1 MQRRTFL
8 TTLAS
13 ALPGGGAE
21 TKQPNLVLFLSDDH
35 GYFDSP
41 PYGSKVV
48 RTPALQEL
56 ANEGMLFTHA
66 FTTSPCCVPSRASL
80 MSSLHNMRNGVIG
93 NHQEMK
99 PGIRTM
105 PSYLKALGYRV
116 AHFGKSHFQPKENYP
131 DWEWVPSNI
140 NGGPLNQDLDTSAV
154 EQWLAARKDK
164 SQPVALFVNCHSP
177 HVFWEP
183 NSGYDPAHVEL
194 PPTFVDNLE
203 TRQWRCRYYTD
214 ISKMD
219 AQLVQVRASVKRH
232 LPQNTIFLYTSDNGS
247 QWPFAKWNLY
257 DAGLRMPFVL
267 SWPGVV
273 PAGTRSSALLSFLDI
288 LPTFV
293 ELAGGKPPA
302 GIDGESFVPV
312 IRGKTKQ
319 HREEIYALHTGDKNM
334 NVYPHRCV
342 RTQRFKYI
350 LNLHPEFKY
359 TTHIDLAGNRDGK
372 GFYDT
377 WVEQAKTDP
386 KAAAILKRYHQ
397 RPAEEL
403 YDTEQD
409 PHETNNLAADPHH
422 AKTLAALRTKLKAWM
437 KSQNDTGEVQGQ
449 PHLL

>member
-1 MQRRTFL
+1 MHRRTFL
-8 TTLAS
+8 ATLAS
-13 ALPGGGAE
+13 LPATPAE
-21 TKQPNLVLFLSDDH
+21 TKRPNLVLFLSDDH

-41 PYGSKVV
+41 VYGSKVV
-48 RTPALQEL
+48 RTPALQAL
-56 ANEGMLFTHA
+56 AEEGMVFTHA

-140 NGGPLNQDLDTSAV
+140 NGGPLNQDLDPAAV
-154 EQWLAARKDK
+154 EKWLAARTDK
-164 SQPVALFVNCHSP
+164 SQPVALFINCHSP

-183 NSGYDPAHVEL
+183 NSGYDPANVEL
-194 PPTFVDNLE
+194 PPTFVDTPL

-219 AQLVQVRASVKRH
+219 TQLSEVRAAMKRH
-232 LPQNTIFLYTSDNGS
+232 LPQNTLFLYTSDNGS
-247 QWPFAKWNLY
+247 QWPFAKWSLY
-257 DAGLRMPFVL
+257 DAGLRMPFVI
-267 SWPGVV
+267 SWPGVI

-288 LPTFV
+288 LPTLV

-302 GIDGESFVPV
+302 NIDGRSFAAVLH
-312 IRGKTKQ
+312 GKTKQ

-342 RTQRFKYI
+342 RTQRYKFI
-350 LNLHPEFKY
+350 LNLHPEFQY
-359 TTHIDLAGNRDGK
+359 TTHIDLAGDRDGK
-372 GFYDT
+372 GFFDS
-377 WVEQAKTDP
+377 WVEKAKTDA
-386 KAAAILKRYHQ
+386 KAANIVKRYRQ

-403 YDTEQD
+403 YDTASD
-409 PHETNNLAADPHH
+409 PHETTNLAADPRH
-422 AKTLAALRTKLKAWM
+422 AKTLAALRSKLKAWM
-437 KSQNDTGEVQGQ
+437 QSQNDTGEVQGQ

>member
-1 MQRRTFL
+1 M
-8 TTLAS
+8 
-13 ALPGGGAE
+13 
-21 TKQPNLVLFLSDDH
+21 
-35 GYFDSP
+35 
-41 PYGSKVV
+41 
-48 RTPALQEL
+48 
-56 ANEGMLFTHA
+56 
-66 FTTSPCCVPSRASL
+66 
-80 MSSLHNMRNGVIG
+80 
-93 NHQEMK
+93 
-99 PGIRTM
+99 
-105 PSYLKALGYRV
+105 
-116 AHFGKSHFQPKENYP
+116 
-131 DWEWVPSNI
+131 
-140 NGGPLNQDLDTSAV
+140 
-154 EQWLAARKDK
+154 
-164 SQPVALFVNCHSP
+164 
-177 HVFWEP
+177 
-183 NSGYDPAHVEL
+183 EL

-219 AQLVQVRASVKRH
+219 AQLAQVRASVKRH
-232 LPQNTIFLYTSDNGS
+232 LPQNTLFLYTSDNGS

-257 DAGLRMPFVL
+257 DAGLRMPFVI

-273 PAGTRSSALLSFLDI
+273 PAASRSSALLSFLDM

-302 GIDGESFVPV
+302 GIDGKSFAPV
-312 IRGKTKQ
+312 IRGKAKQ

-409 PHETNNLAADPHH
+409 PHEANNLAADPHH
-422 AKTLAALRTKLKAWM
+422 VKTLAALRAKLKAWM
-437 KSQNDTGEVQGQ
+437 QSQNDTGEVQGQ

>member
-1 MQRRTFL
+1 MKRRTL
-8 TTLAS
+8 LAMAAS
-13 ALPGGGAE
+13 APSFAAE
-21 TKQPNLVLFLSDDH
+21 TKRPNLVLFLSDDH

-41 PYGSKVV
+41 VYGSKVV
-48 RTPALQEL
+48 RTPALQQL
-56 ANEGMLFTHA
+56 AEEGMVFSHA
-66 FTTSPCCVPSRASL
+66 FTTSPCCVPSRAAL

-105 PSYLKALGYRV
+105 PSYLNALGYRV
-116 AHFGKSHFQPKENYP
+116 AHFGKSHFQPRENYP

-140 NGGPLNQDLDTSAV
+140 NGGPLNQDLDPKAV
-154 EQWLAARKDK
+154 EQWLAARTDR
-164 SQPVALFVNCHSP
+164 SQPVALFINCHSP
-177 HVFWEP
+177 HVFWDQ
-183 NSGYDPAHVEL
+183 NSGYDPADVEL
-194 PPTFVDNLE
+194 PPTFVDNFE

-214 ISKMD
+214 ITKMD
-219 AQLVQVRASVKRH
+219 AQLAHVRSSISRH
-232 LPQNTIFLYTSDNGS
+232 LSPNTVFLYTSDNGS

-257 DAGLRMPFVL
+257 DAGLRMPFVI
-267 SWPGVV
+267 SWPGVI
-273 PAGTRSSALLSFLDI
+273 PAASRSSALLSFLDI

-293 ELAGGKPPA
+293 ELAGGRPPA
-302 GIDGESFVPV
+302 GIDGKSFAAV
-312 IRGKTKQ
+312 IHGKTRK

-334 NVYPHRCV
+334 NVYPHRCI

-377 WVEQAKTDP
+377 WAEQAKSDP

-403 YDTEQD
+403 YDTESD
-409 PHETNNLAADPHH
+409 PHESNNLAADLRH
-422 AKTLAALRTKLKAWM
+422 ATTLTTLRAKLKAWM
-437 KSQNDTGEVQGQ
+437 QSQGDTGEVQGE